1 MFAAVS
7 STPVVSPRAAR
18 SSRARSSRRARVVAS
33 SPRTT
38 RDDDD
43 DAAASSGVAR
53 ALRRPARFAFA
64 ATLAATLAATPPALA
79 ATVFAGKYIDPNHPH
94 CPRAIDEAGVI
105 TGIDPV
111 PFAEGRGCRGY
122 KKANEAS
129 AVAAGKINPWRIEG
143 KIAKDDRSIFI
154 DFDQKD
160 GSGES
165 FTGEWNGAGI
175 VFPDGNQWTKIDDA
189 AAPTSGAQLSSR

>member
-1 MFAAVS
+1 M
-7 STPVVSPRAAR
+7 
-18 SSRARSSRRARVVAS
+18 
-33 SPRTT
+33 
-38 RDDDD
+38 
-43 DAAASSGVAR
+43 
-53 ALRRPARFAFA
+53 
-64 ATLAATLAATPPALA
+64 
-79 ATVFAGKYIDPNHPH
+79 FAGKYIDPNHPH

-165 FTGEWNGAGI
+165 FTGVWNGRYRVPGWKRL
-175 VFPDGNQWTKIDDA
+175 GHHQEGGL
-189 AAPTSGAQLSSR
+189 PTSGAALSSK

>member
-1 MFAAVS
+1 M
-7 STPVVSPRAAR
+7 
-18 SSRARSSRRARVVAS
+18 
-33 SPRTT
+33 
-38 RDDDD
+38 
-43 DAAASSGVAR
+43 
-53 ALRRPARFAFA
+53 
-64 ATLAATLAATPPALA
+64 
-79 ATVFAGKYIDPNHPH
+79 FAGKYIDPNHPH

-175 VFPDGNQWTKIDDA
+175 VFPDGNQWTKIDDG

>member
-1 MFAAVS
+1 MFAVTA
-7 STPVVSPRAAR
+7 TPALARLAPHPRAAARRQASPARASR
-18 SSRARSSRRARVVAS
+18 SPSDIEQAPVPTPTRAFL
-33 SPRTT
+33 
-38 RDDDD
+38 
-43 DAAASSGVAR
+43 AAA
-53 ALRRPARFAFA
+53 
-64 ATLAATLAATPPALA
+64 LAATLASAPVDPAFA
-79 ATVFAGKYIDPNHPH
+79 STVFEGKYIDPNHPH

-175 VFPDGNQWTKIDDA
+175 VFPDGNQWTKIDDG

>member
-1 MFAAVS
+1 MQ
-7 STPVVSPRAAR
+7 RRRRERQRRGHRR
-18 SSRARSSRRARVVAS
+18 SI
-33 SPRTT
+33 
-38 RDDDD
+38 
-43 DAAASSGVAR
+43 
-53 ALRRPARFAFA
+53 
-64 ATLAATLAATPPALA
+64 
-79 ATVFAGKYIDPNHPH
+79 AGGD
-94 CPRAIDEAGVI
+94 
-105 TGIDPV
+105 
-111 PFAEGRGCRGY
+111 
-122 KKANEAS
+122 AS

-189 AAPTSGAQLSSR
+189 AAFPTLGA